1 MPTEEQV
8 AALAQRTEDDAFA
21 ERLHDD
27 PIATLRQEGY
37 DDFASDVELELTR
50 IDGLLRQILGD
61 DEFRQLVEEKPTATL
76 SEWGLAEDAVEPVL
90 AILGAPDDV
99 VDRAGRDVEL
109 HGRRTQVSTAAAA
122 AVLGALAFAQ
132 AATAASPEGYRYGG
146 QQPQAGS
153 GIEAQPEFIR
163 VKAEL
168 QAVHWGQPNPSAVRY
183 GGLRPMFVRGGR

>member
-1 MPTEEQV
+1 MATEEQV
-8 AALAQRTEDDAFA
+8 TALAERTEDDAFA

-37 DDFASDVELELTR
+37 DDFAGDVERELTR

-90 AILGAPDDV
+90 AILGAPQDV

-122 AVLGALAFAQ
+122 AVFGALAFAQ
-132 AATAASPEGYRYGG
+132 TATAASPEGFRYR
-146 QQPQAGS
+146 A
-153 GIEAQPEFIR
+153 
-163 VKAEL
+163 AEPAATKIVPL
-168 QAVHWGQPNPSAVRY
+168 GVNALGYRWGAPNPNAVRY
-183 GGLRPMFVRGGR
+183 GGGLRPMIVRVGR